1 MPNRKALFEFLLLG
15 LFELKIRDSNISPL
29 SRLLGTAM
37 KKLISGL
44 LYIGLALSCVTA
56 QAHHSFS
63 ATFTDQRD
71 TTIEGVVTQF
81 SFRNP
86 HILVYI
92 DVTNDDGS
100 VTGWITEG
108 GSATGFRRQ
117 GWSTDT
123 IQPGQLVR
131 VTGDATHDGS
141 PMTSFGSLAF
151 LDPDTRAVVST
162 LGEGGQGGRGENAY
176 QPEIDENFALTLA
189 DGKPNLSSV
198 WSNQGIRTTRP
209 GQFAEDAPLND
220 AGLALQAD
228 FDISTD
234 AQVFCDPV
242 GLIRQIVTPHPAKIE
257 QFDDHVLLTYE
268 EFGGYRK
275 IYFDDRNAKGINTH
289 YGDSIAHYEGDK
301 LVIETTNL
309 LANQATNRGFRLTD
323 QVTVV
328 ETYSRADDDEGS
340 ILMLNMIVSD
350 PAHLAKDIEH
360 NMLYRDQGAY
370 QFIENDCQSPLRER
384 VEVHPAMNFFLTSAG
399 PGDGANLGG
408 LEGAD
413 AHCAALA
420 TSVGQGDKN
429 WTAYLSTTGANGVNA
444 RDRIADAAPFYN
456 AKGVPVAVDVADLHS
471 DSNMITKPTV
481 VTERGAVVNGR
492 GDTPNRHDIL
502 TGSDMN
508 GMAVNSGTDTS
519 CSNWTSNGEGSALVG
534 HFDREGGGDNPT
546 SWNSAHASR
555 GCGQADLQGTGG
567 DGLFYCFATP

>member
-1 MPNRKALFEFLLLG
+1 
-15 LFELKIRDSNISPL
+15 
-29 SRLLGTAM
+29 M
-37 KKLISGL
+37 KNLISGL
-44 LYIGLALSCVTA
+44 LFISLTFSCVTA

-63 ATFTDQRD
+63 ATFTDEYD
-71 TTIEGVVTQF
+71 TTIEGVVTRF

-86 HILVYI
+86 HILVYV
-92 DVTNDDGS
+92 DVTNEDGS
-100 VTGWITEG
+100 VTGWVTEG

-123 IQPGQLVR
+123 IQPGQMVR
-131 VTGDATHDGS
+131 ITGDATHDGS
-141 PMTSFGSLAF
+141 PMTSFGTLEF
-151 LDPDTRAVVST
+151 LDPDTRVVIST
-162 LGEGGQGGRGENAY
+162 LGEDGQVGNAY
-176 QPEIDENFALTLA
+176 QPEIDDNFALTLA

-209 GQFAEDAPLND
+209 GQFSEVAPLNET
-220 AGLALQAD
+220 GLALQAT

-234 AQVFCDPV
+234 PQVFCDPV
-242 GLIRQIVTPHPAKIE
+242 GLIRQVITPHPAKIE

-268 EFGGYRK
+268 EFAGNRK
-275 IYFDDRNAKGINTH
+275 IYFDDRGAKSINTH
-289 YGDSIAHYEGDK
+289 LGDSMARYEGDT
-301 LVIETTNL
+301 LIIETTNL
-309 LANQATNRGFRLTD
+309 LANQATNQGYRLTD
-323 QVTVV
+323 QTTVV
-328 ETYSRADDDEGS
+328 ETYSRSDTDEGT
-340 ILMLNMIVSD
+340 ILMLNMVISD
-350 PAHLAKDIEH
+350 PAHLSKDIVH

-370 QFIENDCQSPLRER
+370 EFIENDCQQPLRER
-384 VEVHPAMNFFLTSAG
+384 VDVHPSMNFFLTSNG
-399 PGDGANLGG
+399 SGDGANLGG

-420 TSVGQGDKN
+420 GTVGHGDKN

-444 RDRIADAAPFYN
+444 SDRIAGAAPLYN
-456 AKGVPVAVDVADLHS
+456 ARGVPVALDVANLHS
-471 DSNMITKPTV
+471 DANMVTKPNV
-481 VTERGAVVNGR
+481 VTERGQLVNGR

-508 GMAVNSGTDTS
+508 GMAMNSDTDTT

-567 DGLFYCFATP
+567 DGLFYCVATP